1 MKEVEKRVL
10 PIIALRGTTIFPNM
24 VTYFD
29 VGRKKSVNA
38 VKYAIDNN
46 LDIFIVPQKEDKLS
60 EVCSKED
67 LLKVGTLCN
76 IKQIVNFNNGT
87 MRVLVEGISR
97 GRLESIEITEE
108 LISGSAVTLKDD
120 KKIDLE
126 VKVLKEELL
135 DKFNEFI
142 IKAKIEDKSINNKV
156 EDIESGHELVDV
168 ICAYVVLDNNDKKNI
183 LELIDLKER
192 IELLIKL
199 INKEI
204 DIISIEKNLKNK
216 LSKSVE
222 KNQKQYYLREQLN
235 IIKKELGDTDDKLVK
250 DLRNKVKKL
259 KVNKDI
265 KEKLYSEIEKI
276 DNDNLGP
283 QEKSVIQNYIEEVL
297 EIPWGQYSKD
307 NLDIKNSREILDK
320 AHYGLNKIKEEV
332 LEYLSVKSFNEQL
345 KLPVLCLV
353 GPPGVGKTSIAKSI
367 AESLGRNF
375 ERISLGGISDE
386 AEIRGHR
393 KTYVG
398 AMPGRIV
405 TAIKKAKTMN
415 PVLLLDEID
424 KIGMKYQG
432 DHYSALLEVLD
443 KEQNENFRDHYLEI
457 PLDLS
462 DALIITTANSLEN
475 IPRPLLDRMSILQLS
490 GYTYEEKKY
499 IAKEHLV
506 PKALN
511 DYGAI
516 KESIK
521 ISDNALDEIINYY
534 TRESGVRQLNRVII
548 KVIRKSIK
556 DMVEKNKKHIQ
567 ITKKSIEMFL
577 GDRLYTFDD
586 ISNGEKVGLVNGMA
600 WTAYGGDT
608 LTIEALLMDGTGK
621 LDLTGNL
628 GDVMKESA
636 KAAYSHVRA
645 NSEKYKIKE
654 KEFYKNK
661 DIHIHVPEG
670 AVPKDG
676 PSAGITM
683 VTALVSLLSNKAVKQ
698 NVAMTGEVTLRGNV
712 LPIGGLKEKIL
723 AASRVGIDTVI
734 IPKKNEKDLKDIPK
748 KILES
753 IKVIAVENV
762 EEVLSNVLV

>member
-1 MKEVEKRVL
+1 MKEVEKKVL
-10 PIIALRGTTIFPNM
+10 PIIALRGTTIFPKM

-29 VGRKKSVNA
+29 IGRKKSVNA
-38 VKYAIDNN
+38 VKYAMDND
-46 LDIFIVPQKEDKLS
+46 LDIFIIPQKEDKLS
-60 EVCSKED
+60 EIGSEED
-67 LLKVGTLCN
+67 LLKVGTLCS

-97 GRLESIEITEE
+97 IKLESIEITEE
-108 LISGSAVTLKDD
+108 LISGNAIVLTEDQEE
-120 KKIDLE
+120 DLE

-135 DKFNEFI
+135 HKFNEFI
-142 IKAKIEDKSINNKV
+142 VKAKIEDKSISNKV
-156 EDIESGHELVDV
+156 ENIENNHELVDV
-168 ICAYVVLDNNDKKNI
+168 ICAYVVLDSNEKKDI

-192 IELLIKL
+192 IEFLIKL

-204 DIISIEKNLKNK
+204 NIIGIEKNLKSK

-222 KNQKQYYLREQLN
+222 KNQKEYYLKEQLN

-250 DLRNKVKKL
+250 DLKNKVKKL

-276 DNDNLGP
+276 DNDNLGS
-283 QEKSVIQNYIEEVL
+283 QEKSVIQSYIEEVL
-297 EIPWGQYSKD
+297 EIPWGKYSED
-307 NLDIKNSREILDK
+307 NLNIKNSREILDK
-320 AHYGLNKIKEEV
+320 AHYGLSKIKEEV
-332 LEYLSVKSFNEQL
+332 LEYLSVKSFNEKL
-345 KLPVLCLV
+345 KFPVLCLV

-506 PKALN
+506 PKALKE
-511 DYGAI
+511 YGVL

-556 DMVEKNKKHIQ
+556 DMVEKNKKNTQ

-577 GDRLYTFDD
+577 GDRLYNFDD
-586 ISNGEKVGLVNGMA
+586 ISSGEKIGLVNGMA

-608 LTIEALLMDGTGK
+608 LTIETLLMDGTGK

-645 NSEKYKIKE
+645 NSEKYKITE

-676 PSAGITM
+676 PSAGITI
-683 VTALVSLLSNKAVKQ
+683 VTALVSVLTNRAVKQ

-723 AASRVGIDTVI
+723 AAARCGIDTVI

-748 KILES
+748 RILEN